1 MLAWISSLLRRQP
14 EVAEREVTVG
24 QREATAA
31 LDRAEADRA
40 QLRAQRGEVKAH
52 ARTWR
57 QRRKENHFSE
67 RIAALYRGVEQ
78 WEN

>member
-1 MLAWISSLLRRQP
+1 MLAWISRLLHRPP
-14 EVAEREVTVG
+14 EPQERPATPG
-24 QREATAA
+24 QQAATAA
-31 LDRAEADRA
+31 LDRAEADRD

-67 RIAALYRGVEQ
+67 RIEMLYGGAEQ
-78 WEN
+78 WET

>member
-1 MLAWISSLLRRQP
+1 MLAWISRLLHRQP
-14 EVAEREVTVG
+14 EPKARPVTPG
-24 QREATAA
+24 QQAATAA
-31 LDRAEADRA
+31 LDRAEADRD

-67 RIAALYRGVEQ
+67 RIEMLYGGSEQ
-78 WEN
+78 WES